1 MLAHIMSYSCCFIFI
16 IEPKEDEAELSD
28 DGKKFIFKSG
38 QMQICS
44 FNSHFMEVLITTLN
58 TSL

>member
-1 MLAHIMSYSCCFIFI
+1 MSYSCCFIFI